1 VRRTGGASSL
11 AKSLFQRGADF
22 TAAMVFMFAS
32 TNLVAEL
39 GIAAWL
45 LIGWQF
51 TLAEFAGG
59 AIMIVLLGLLLPR
72 LVPRRL
78 VSAARER
85 LDRSVADR
93 SGDAGHHYESEGRP
107 PDGAGDFL
115 ARRPRSGKTAS
126 ASAGWWPSFATPE
139 LTVPR
144 PPESAPPEPVPRA
157 RDPGAAGLL
166 RDRDHSRGTARFP
179 AAVTTAC

>member
-115 ARRPRSGKTAS
+115 ARRPRWKDGISFGGVVAFIRHSGTDRAPTA
-126 ASAGWWPSFATPE
+126 G
-139 LTVPR
+139 V
-144 PPESAPPEPVPRA
+144 SAP
-157 RDPGAAGLL
+157 
-166 RDRDHSRGTARFP
+166 
-179 AAVTTAC
+179 